1 MARRRPWILRLLL
14 NPLVVIAAVVALV
27 AVALLVVW
35 GLVTLARRVR
45 RRRAN

>member
-1 MARRRPWILRLLL
+1 MIWV
-14 NPLVVIAAVVALV
+14 LVVAVVALV

-35 GLVTLARRVR
+35 GIVTLARRVR